1 VRFEWDDEK
10 AVANLEK
17 HGVSFGEATE
27 VFYDPNALEG
37 FDAEHSVEEN
47 RFFIIG
53 LSSRRLLYVTQS
65 VRATR
70 CESSQ
75 RVARWRGRKSFMD
88 KKQAEDGFAFTVVED
103 DGQNVT
109 IEVSEE
115 DYRREL
121 AAGLSEES
129 LLKPGRYKMKRGGF
143 LARHPELKIKERRS
157 A

>member
-53 LSSRRLLYVTQS
+53 LSSRRLLYVVYAEREGDT
-65 VRATR
+65 VRII
-70 CESSQ
+70 S
-75 RVARWRGRKSFMD
+75 ARRAVKR
-88 KKQAEDGFAFTVVED
+88 
-103 DGQNVT
+103 
-109 IEVSEE
+109 EE
-115 DYRREL
+115 EL
-121 AAGLSEES
+121 YG
-129 LLKPGRYKMKRGGF
+129 
-143 LARHPELKIKERRS
+143 
-157 A
+157 